1 MVSSKKTFFMKVD
14 AMTLATIS
22 KNILPPHKFNE
33 PIIVVKREFLFKNGT
48 WQGIKQVDFTDYLAL
63 VQQNQESMLRGLAEE
78 NFEYKQIIPYL
89 IFRHNNLYF
98 LMQRKS
104 NSSEQRLANKYSL
117 GIGGHL
123 RTEDLKGT
131 TLFEWAEREFKE
143 EISYKGNFTITPL
156 GILNLDTTPVEKV
169 HIGFVLLLE
178 GDSADIHIK
187 SELQSGALVSLE
199 ACKKVDLEQWS
210 ALVIEHLDKTN
221 I

>member
-1 MVSSKKTFFMKVD
+1 MKVNV
-14 AMTLATIS
+14 MTSATVS
-22 KNILPPHKFNE
+22 KTILPAHKFNE

-63 VQQNQESMLRGLAEE
+63 VQQHQESMLRGLAEE

-104 NSSEQRLANKYSL
+104 SSSEQRLANKYSL

-123 RTEDLKGT
+123 RVEDLKGK
-131 TLFEWAEREFKE
+131 TLFEWAEREFTE
-143 EISYKGNFTITPL
+143 EVSYKGNLTITPL

-178 GDSADIHIK
+178 GDSEDISIK
-187 SELQSGALVSLE
+187 SELQSGKLATVE
-199 ACKKVDLEQWS
+199 ECKKVDLEKWS
-210 ALVIEHLDKTN
+210 ILVLDHLKTIN
-221 I
+221 R